1 MKTFAYHRPA
11 NVAAAT
17 ALLAATQDSIPIAG
31 GMSLLPV
38 MKFRLAEH
46 AALVDLSGIAA
57 LRGITATEAGA
68 SDGGT
73 SLGSITI
80 GAGTTHVDVA
90 GSPEVADAIPELAQL
105 AGSIG
110 DPQVRNR
117 GTLGGVLANADP
129 SADYPAAVVA
139 LNATII
145 TNQRSIAAGDFF
157 TGLFATALQPGEI
170 ITAVSFP
177 IPLACGYAKFRSP
190 ASRYAIV
197 GVFVARFS
205 DHVRLAVTGAGP
217 SVFRVGEME
226 RALEA
231 AFSPDVL
238 TGMAISPEGL
248 NGDIHAEP
256 SYRAHLV
263 GVMARRAVTAALPQ
277 A

>member
-11 NVAAAT
+11 DVAAAA

-38 MKFRLAEH
+38 MKFGLAEH
-46 AALVDLSGIAA
+46 VALVDLSGITA
-57 LRGITATEAGA
+57 LRGITVG
-68 SDGGT
+68 SDD
-73 SLGSITI
+73 ITI
-80 GAGTTHVDVA
+80 GAGTTHVEVTGSAEIA
-90 GSPEVADAIPELAQL
+90 GAIPALAQL

-139 LNATII
+139 LNATIV
-145 TNQRSIAAGDFF
+145 TNQRRIAAGDFF
-157 TGLFATALQPGEI
+157 VGLFGTALQPGEI

-197 GVFVARFS
+197 GVFVARFA

-217 SVFRVGEME
+217 SVFRVSEME

-231 AFSPDVL
+231 AFSPDAL
-238 TGMAISPEGL
+238 AGMAISPDGL

-263 GVMARRAVTAALPQ
+263 GVMARRAVTAALPR